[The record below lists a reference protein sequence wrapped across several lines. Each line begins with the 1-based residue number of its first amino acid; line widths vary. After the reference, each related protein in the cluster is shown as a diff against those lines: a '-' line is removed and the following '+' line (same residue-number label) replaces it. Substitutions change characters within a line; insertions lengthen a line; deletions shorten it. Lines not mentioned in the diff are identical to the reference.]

1 MVGQAYSSDRLDS
14 LCAVKCIAEKSLTM
28 TLSNQAPDSLKT
40 LLNKY
45 YIECLPT
52 LQDKWYSLNDP
63 N

>member
-52 LQDKWYSLNDP
+52 LQDK
-63 N
+63 